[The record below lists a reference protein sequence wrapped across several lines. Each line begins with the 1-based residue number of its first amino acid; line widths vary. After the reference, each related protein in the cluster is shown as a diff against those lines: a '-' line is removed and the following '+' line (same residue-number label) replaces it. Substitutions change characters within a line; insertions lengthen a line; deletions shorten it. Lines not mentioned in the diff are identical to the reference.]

1 MKIVRFL
8 RIELLAENVAIVMI
22 GTSTSNGRNIALKIR
37 NDRNVALEMAEFK
50 RKRGWNEELFTRI

>member
-37 NDRNVALEMAEFK
+37 NDRNVALEMAEK
-50 RKRGWNEELFTRI
+50 NAR

>member
-37 NDRNVALEMAEFK
+37 NDRNVALEMAEK
-50 RKRGWNEELFTRI
+50 TQDKYEIGQDKE